1 MTTLSDKEE
10 KLRAWLRARARV
22 AIGFSGGVDSS
33 LLLRVALDALG
44 TEQVLAVIA
53 DSPTLPRRELDE
65 ALRLAQALGA
75 PVLTVATRELDDPV
89 YAANP
94 PDRCYF
100 CKRHLFAEIRRVT
113 RERGFEWVLDGN
125 NADDA
130 GDYRPGRRAAQELGI
145 LSPLMEVELTKA
157 EIRDLSRRL
166 GLPTADKPAMA
177 CLASRIPC
185 GTPVTRET
193 LARIERAEAVLHA
206 AGFAVCRVRHHGDVA
221 RLELAPEALPHLLD
235 PALRDRVARE
245 IQAAGYRYVAL
256 DLQGYRL
263 GSLNAP
269 ARAGNRAV
277 SQG

>member
-1 MTTLSDKEE
+1 MPTLSDKAQT
-10 KLRAWLRARARV
+10 LQAWLRARGRV
-22 AIGFSGGVDSS
+22 AIGFSGGVDSA
-33 LLLRVALDALG
+33 LLLRMALDVLG
-44 TEQVLAVIA
+44 RDQVLAVIA
-53 DSPTLPRRELDE
+53 DSPTLPRRELDD

-75 PVLTVATRELDDPV
+75 TVVTVATRELDDPV
-89 YAANP
+89 FAANP

-100 CKRHLFAEIRRVT
+100 CKRHLFAEIQRVA

-145 LSPLMEVELTKA
+145 LSPLMEAELTKA

-166 GLPTADKPAMA
+166 ELPTADKPAMA

-206 AGFAVCRVRHHGDVA
+206 AGFEVCRVRHHGDVA
-221 RLELAPEALPHLLD
+221 RLELAPDALPRLLD
-235 PALRDRVARE
+235 PDLRERLARD

-256 DLQGYRL
+256 DLLGYRM
-263 GSLNAP
+263 GSLNP
-269 ARAGNRAV
+269 AR
-277 SQG
+277 QL